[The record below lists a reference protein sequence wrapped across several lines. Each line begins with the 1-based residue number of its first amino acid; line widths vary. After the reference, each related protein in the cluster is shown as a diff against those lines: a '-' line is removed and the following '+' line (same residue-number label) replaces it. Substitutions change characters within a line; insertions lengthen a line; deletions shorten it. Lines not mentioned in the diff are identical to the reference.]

1 MKSTI
6 LAFVLLTL
14 ASATLA
20 QEEVLV
26 INLPTI
32 QPVQGEVTVTE
43 PIPQTELQSLG
54 EKVVPPLQ
62 RSETTALVPG
72 GLIDAE
78 GFRTAVVSIAG
89 FVQGQSLAEGTVGAI
104 LLPDEDSIL
113 RVFREEA
120 QIQLELEVTAGST
133 PSDAYFSSSEALTL
147 GFPRYRIFYYNTTD
161 RAVSVRLF
169 AYLGS

>member
-1 MKSTI
+1 MKSMI
-6 LAFVLLTL
+6 VACVLLIS
-14 ASATLA
+14 ASAALA

-32 QPVQGEVTVTE
+32 QPVQGEVTVSE
-43 PIPQTELQSLG
+43 PIPQTKLVSLG

-62 RSETTALVPG
+62 RSETTALIPG
-72 GLIDAE
+72 GLVDAE

-89 FVQGQSLAEGTVGAI
+89 FVQGQSLAQGTVGAI
-104 LLPDEDSIL
+104 LLPNEDSIL

-120 QIQLELEVTAGST
+120 QIQLELEVTADST
-133 PSDAYFSSSEALTL
+133 PSDAYFSSSEALKL
-147 GFPRYRIFYYNTTD
+147 GFPRYQIFYYNTTD

-169 AYLGS
+169 AYLGG